1 MTIFSPE
8 TEKNKKLKAEME
20 TGINLLD
27 IGLPDQAIKHF
38 RAALAITRK
47 MPGTHFLLAECFRQ
61 QDNPQQS
68 IKHYKQALKLNPM
81 LFEARFNL
89 GLILSSIGDL
99 NGAKISFRRALKIK
113 PSDTRSLEQLGLLLM
128 KTGSYKDGLNC
139 ILEASGKIVFS
150 AEPNIPLK
158 IEG

>member
-1 MTIFSPE
+1 MTNFNPE
-8 TEKNKKLKAEME
+8 TEKNKKLHAEME
-20 TGINLLD
+20 TGINFLD
-27 IGLPDQAIKHF
+27 GGLPDQAIPHF

-47 MPGTHFLLAECFRQ
+47 MPGAHFLLAECLRQ

-68 IKHYKQALKLNPM
+68 IKHYKQALKLDPM
-81 LFEARFNL
+81 LFEAQFNL
-89 GLILSSIGDL
+89 GLLLSSIGDF

-128 KTGSYKDGLNC
+128 RTGSYEDGLNC

-150 AEPNIPLK
+150 TEPNAPLK
-158 IEG
+158 IES